1 MRQVLF
7 LTFFISINLGA
18 TDLISLHERA
28 MQHNVNL
35 INNRLNLNI
44 ADEDLIQKRSS
55 IFPDINF
62 TAKASETTIERYKS
76 TGSYNP
82 SDYDRDTYNLSIKQ
96 PIFHLYVFDEIRKS
110 EDALNKNKIAS
121 SDSELQIILESVRH
135 YFNLIK
141 YKNLVELNKIKQQY
155 HNAKYKSSMQLLS
168 SGNITIQEHE
178 EHKNNFDRSI
188 IDVQFS
194 INELAEIKNQV
205 YIFSGKDLN
214 DINDIKHVNIKHKEF
229 NADDLIKL
237 AYVKNNSIKLSQQN
251 IKIARN
257 DVASQK
263 SRHYPTI
270 DILAEYGYSDI
281 TQGGS
286 QFGPTTREDS
296 TISLILNFPIY
307 NGGYQNSK
315 IRQAKLNYEKA
326 RYDYKNTKRV
336 LRSQILDTLSQY
348 NINKNQLEN
357 SQQNQ
362 KTKQKKYENA
372 KLGNDK
378 GIYSDTQLLNAKIE
392 YFESVFDAK
401 NTMMDYVY
409 NKLVLDYLSNDLDSS
424 SIRKINTYLVW

>member
-28 MQHNVNL
+28 LQHNVNL
-35 INNRLNLNI
+35 IHDRLNLNI

-55 IFPDINF
+55 VFPEINF

-76 TGSYNP
+76 TGSYTP

-96 PIFHLYVFDEIRKS
+96 PLFHLYVFDEIRKS
-110 EDALNKNKIAS
+110 KDALSKNKITS
-121 SDSELQIILESVRH
+121 NDSELQIILESVRH

-155 HNAKYKSSMQLLS
+155 YSAKYKSSMQLLS

-178 EHKNNFDRSI
+178 KHKNNFDKSI
-188 IDVQFS
+188 IDVQLS
-194 INELAEIKNQV
+194 MNELASIKHQV

-214 DINDIKHVNIKHKEF
+214 DINDIKLVNVTHKDF
-229 NADDLIKL
+229 NADDLINL
-237 AYVKNNSIKLSQQN
+237 AFAKNNSIKLSQQN

-257 DVASQK
+257 GIASQK

-336 LRSQILDTLSQY
+336 LRAQVLDTLNQY

-357 SQQNQ
+357 SQQIQ

-372 KLGNDK
+372 KLGNYK

-401 NTMMDYVY
+401 NTMMDYIY
-409 NKLVLDYLSNDLDSS
+409 NKLVLDYLGNDLDSS

>member
-1 MRQVLF
+1 M
-7 LTFFISINLGA
+7 SINLGA

-178 EHKNNFDRSI
+178 KHKNNFDKSI

-214 DINDIKHVNIKHKEF
+214 DINDIKLVNIKHNKF
-229 NADDLIKL
+229 NADDLIEL
-237 AYVKNNSIKLSQQN
+237 AYIKNNSIKLSKQN
-251 IKIARN
+251 IKMTRN
-257 DVASQK
+257 DIASQK

-296 TISLILNFPIY
+296 TISLVLNFPIY

-336 LRSQILDTLSQY
+336 LRAQVLDTLNKY
-348 NINKNQLEN
+348 NIGINQFEN
-357 SQQNQ
+357 SRKAE
-362 KTKQKKYENA
+362 KTQQKKYENA
-372 KLGNDK
+372 KLGHDK
-378 GIYSDTQLLNAKIE
+378 GIYSDTELLNAKME
-392 YFESVFDAK
+392 YFESVFNSK
-401 NTMMDYVY
+401 NIMMDYIH
-409 NKLVLDYLSNDLDSS
+409 NKLVLDYLSNDLDIA